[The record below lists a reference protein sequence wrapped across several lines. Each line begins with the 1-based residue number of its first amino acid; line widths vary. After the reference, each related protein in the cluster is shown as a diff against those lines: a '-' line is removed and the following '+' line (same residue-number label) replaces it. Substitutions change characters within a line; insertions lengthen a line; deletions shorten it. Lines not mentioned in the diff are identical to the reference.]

1 MASATSTTIA
11 TNSAIE
17 RMRMMSVSPENL
29 FRRETHLYSR
39 FDTDGVPTHDALGNE
54 LSKGEVKRLKKMWL
68 SHKKLVEN
76 DDDISILTEE
86 SIDDDDNSGSI
97 LNEESLSTA
106 LYLRTLEVC
115 IAQTFAQ
122 IKLQSDEIDKSDDTD
137 ETKKSKRN
145 YLLGISKWGLKLQ
158 KDLEDARDGKPFD
171 NLDETTKKLV
181 NGELEKLL
189 KVKSYTES
197 LTELTIRLESA
208 KKVING

>member
-17 RMRMMSVSPENL
+17 RMKMMSVSPENL

-39 FDTDGVPTHDALGNE
+39 FDTDGVPTHDAVGNE

-76 DDDISILTEE
+76 DDDISVLSE
-86 SIDDDDNSGSI
+86 DDSNNSGSI

-122 IKLQSDEIDKSDDTD
+122 IKLQSDENDKSDDTD
-137 ETKKSKRN
+137 ETKKTKRN

-158 KDLEDARDGKPFD
+158 KDLEDARAGKPFD

-181 NGELEKLL
+181 NSELEKLL

-197 LTELTIRLESA
+197 LTELTRRLESA
-208 KKVING
+208 KKIING

>member
-1 MASATSTTIA
+1 M
-11 TNSAIE
+11 
-17 RMRMMSVSPENL
+17 
-29 FRRETHLYSR
+29 
-39 FDTDGVPTHDALGNE
+39 
-54 LSKGEVKRLKKMWL
+54 

-76 DDDISILTEE
+76 DADISVLTEHD
-86 SIDDDDNSGSI
+86 SNNSGSI

-158 KDLEDARDGKPFD
+158 KDFEDARDGKPFD

-181 NGELEKLL
+181 NSELEKLL

-197 LTELTIRLESA
+197 LTELTRRLESA

>member
-1 MASATSTTIA
+1 MASATSNTIA
-11 TNSAIE
+11 TNSAID
-17 RMRMMSVSPENL
+17 RMRIMSVSPENL

-39 FDTDGVPTHDALGNE
+39 FNTDGVPTHDALGNE

-76 DDDISILTEE
+76 DDDISVFSE
-86 SIDDDDNSGSI
+86 DDSNNSGLI

-181 NGELEKLL
+181 NSELEKLL

-197 LTELTIRLESA
+197 LTELTRRLESA

>member
-17 RMRMMSVSPENL
+17 RMKMMSVSPENL

-39 FDTDGVPTHDALGNE
+39 FDTDGVPTHDAVGNE

-76 DDDISILTEE
+76 DDDISVLSE
-86 SIDDDDNSGSI
+86 DDSNNSGSI

-122 IKLQSDEIDKSDDTD
+122 IKLQSDENDKSDDTD
-137 ETKKSKRN
+137 ETKKTKRN

-158 KDLEDARDGKPFD
+158 KDLEDARAGKPFD

-181 NGELEKLL
+181 NSELEKLL
-189 KVKSYTES
+189 KVKSYTDS
-197 LTELTIRLESA
+197 LTELTRRLESA

>member
-1 MASATSTTIA
+1 
-11 TNSAIE
+11 
-17 RMRMMSVSPENL
+17 MMSVSPENL
-29 FRRETHLYSR
+29 FRRESHLYSR
-39 FDTDGVPTHDALGNE
+39 FDADGVPTHDALGNE
-54 LSKGEVKRLKKMWL
+54 LSKSEIKKLKKMWL
-68 SHKKLVEN
+68 SHKKLVGN
-76 DDDISILTEE
+76 DGDNEE

-122 IKLQSDEIDKSDDTD
+122 IKVQNDEINQSDDAD
-137 ETKKSKRN
+137 ETKKSKRT

-158 KDLEDARDGKPFD
+158 KDLEDSRAGKPFD

-181 NGELEKLL
+181 NGELDKLL

-197 LTELTIRLESA
+197 LTELTRRLDSA